1 MILFYVCVL
10 PVVIAGYCS
19 EKSAVLFSGMLL
31 AGILDKKA
39 LLQLSPS
46 HPSTGSGG
54 QGIGFAY
61 RALIMAM
68 HKKQINIAAAERA
81 FTSMSYLLNSK
92 PSQLPA
98 SINQAIPK
106 CTIKPPQILCVL

>member
-1 MILFYVCVL
+1 MILFYVCML
-10 PVVIAGYCS
+10 PVLIAGYYS
-19 EKSAVLFSGMLL
+19 EIFSVLFSGMLL

-46 HPSTGSGG
+46 HPSTSSGG

-68 HKKQINIAAAERA
+68 HKNQMNIAAAE
-81 FTSMSYLLNSK
+81 K
-92 PSQLPA
+92 
-98 SINQAIPK
+98 
-106 CTIKPPQILCVL
+106 TIHFHGLFFKQ

>member
-10 PVVIAGYCS
+10 PAVIAGYCS
-19 EKSAVLFSGMLL
+19 GKSAVLLSGMLL

-46 HPSTGSGG
+46 HPSTSSGG

-68 HKKQINIAAAERA
+68 HKNQMNIAAAE
-81 FTSMSYLLNSK
+81 K
-92 PSQLPA
+92 
-98 SINQAIPK
+98 
-106 CTIKPPQILCVL
+106 TIHFHGLFFKQ